1 MHPCS
6 SQELEDA
13 PGGHQSVLDGLKALA
28 LKGKESGRIVAFGEI
43 GLDYDRLFLAPKDM
57 QLRAFEQQLDLA
69 IEVQLPL
76 FLHMRAASDDFQRLL
91 DPRLE
96 RLPKRGLVHSFTGTA
111 EEMKSLVGQGFDI
124 GINGCSMK
132 TEENVEVVKQI
143 PLERIQIETD
153 GPWVSFS
160 PVLPLLSS

>member
-13 PGGHQSVLDGLKALA
+13 PGGYQSVLDGLKALA
-28 LKGKESGRIVAFGEI
+28 LKGKESGQIVAFGEI
-43 GLDYDRLFLAPKDM
+43 GLDYDRLFLASKEA

-91 DPRLE
+91 APRLE

-111 EEMKSLVGQGFDI
+111 EEMKRLVDQGFDI

-143 PLERIQIETD
+143 PLERIQVETD

-160 PVLPLLSS
+160 SVLLLLFS